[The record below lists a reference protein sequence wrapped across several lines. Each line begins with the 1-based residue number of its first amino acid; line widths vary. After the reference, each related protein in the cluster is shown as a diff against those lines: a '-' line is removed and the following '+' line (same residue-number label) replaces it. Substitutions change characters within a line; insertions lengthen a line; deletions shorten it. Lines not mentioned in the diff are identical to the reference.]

1 MNNISGPDAVINMDV
16 CRYAQMVKAESRN
29 GMSKGGTHR
38 VIGEIPAHIYFEMM
52 REAEERG
59 EPLTGE
65 QVKAYLRCHP
75 EYRTVSAI
83 DSGNTRHAQI
93 RVNI

>member
-1 MNNISGPDAVINMDV
+1 MNHIAGPDAIINMDV
-16 CRYAQMVKAESRN
+16 CQYAQMVKAESRN

-38 VIGEIPAHIYFEMM
+38 VIGEIPAGVYFAMM

-59 EPLTGE
+59 EPLTGKQIKE
-65 QVKAYLRCHP
+65 YLRTHP
-75 EYRTVSAI
+75 EYRTVNAI